1 MSFFSPDTFSLAP
14 CFESLFPCLF
24 LFDSFHLE
32 GVHMMIGEEGAIG
45 MDNNE
50 GFYVDFHRTVTR
62 CFR

>member
-1 MSFFSPDTFSLAP
+1 
-14 CFESLFPCLF
+14 
-24 LFDSFHLE
+24 
-32 GVHMMIGEEGAIG
+32 MMIGEEGAIG